1 MTGGDP
7 KKQAKIVNVCGCLR
21 GEWVGKNL
29 HVSFPLFEHN
39 FTVV

>member
-1 MTGGDP
+1 MMGGDP

-29 HVSFPLFEHN
+29 HVWM
-39 FTVV
+39 FTNTNNVIHK